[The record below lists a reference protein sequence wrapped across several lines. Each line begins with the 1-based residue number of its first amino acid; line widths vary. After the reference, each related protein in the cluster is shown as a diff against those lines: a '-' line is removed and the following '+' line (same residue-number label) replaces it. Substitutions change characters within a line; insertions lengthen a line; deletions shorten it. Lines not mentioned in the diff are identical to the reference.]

1 MINSGH
7 RSRWIGLTAI
17 ALVLGLSACS
27 PKQSY
32 QITQVEGSRILI
44 DSTLDVLPNQLAVDV
59 LAPYKAGV
67 DSVMGEVVGYST
79 TTLSKY
85 RPESPLSNLI
95 ADVLREAAT
104 EVLGHPADI
113 GLVNMGGIRNILPQG
128 DITVGT
134 VYEILPFENSLCV
147 LKIKGK
153 HVQDLMQN
161 IAQVRGEGVSNIKL
175 EITKEGKVLSAQVGG
190 KDIDENKIYTL
201 ATIDYLSEGN
211 DGMTALIQQESRE
224 CPAGATLRGLFMSY
238 VKKQTA
244 VQKQVFA
251 QVEGRIVIK

>member
-1 MINSGH
+1 MINRGH
-7 RSRWIGLTAI
+7 KNKWVSLVI
-17 ALVLGLSACS
+17 ATLVLGLSSCG
-27 PKQSY
+27 PRKSY
-32 QITQVEGSRILI
+32 QITQVEGTRIHI
-44 DSTLDVLPNQLAVDV
+44 DSTLDVHPNQQAVDV

-95 ADVLREAAT
+95 ADVLRQAAA
-104 EVLGHPADI
+104 EVVGHPADI

-128 DITVGT
+128 NITVGT

-153 HVQDLMQN
+153 HVQKLMQN
-161 IAQVRGEGVSNIKL
+161 IAQVQGEGVSNIQL
-175 EITKEGKVLSAQVGG
+175 EITKEGKVLSVQVGG
-190 KDIDENKIYTL
+190 KSIEEDKIYTL

-224 CPAGATLRGLFMSY
+224 CPTGATLRGLFMDY
-238 VKKQTA
+238 VKQQTA
-244 VQKQVFA
+244 AKKQIFA
-251 QVEGRIVIK
+251 QIEGRIVIK